1 MIKINFDTVLEGMSK
16 PEHTTVR
23 IVGSRVFIQYDV
35 PRKAEETVKKMK
47 QDGRKNVMFSRGV
60 MLQWFKYKT
69 EEEIKEIMLK
79 DIENGVLA
87 AEKTSKV
94 KPEIKNLIVE

>member
-23 IVGSRVFIQYDV
+23 IVGNRVFIQYSV

-47 QDGRKNVMFSRGV
+47 QDGRTNVMFSRGV
-60 MLQWFKYKT
+60 MLQWFAGKT

-79 DIENGVLA
+79 DIDNGVMV
-87 AEKTSKV
+87 AEGVAKK
-94 KPEIKNLIVE
+94 KPEIKNLIVQ